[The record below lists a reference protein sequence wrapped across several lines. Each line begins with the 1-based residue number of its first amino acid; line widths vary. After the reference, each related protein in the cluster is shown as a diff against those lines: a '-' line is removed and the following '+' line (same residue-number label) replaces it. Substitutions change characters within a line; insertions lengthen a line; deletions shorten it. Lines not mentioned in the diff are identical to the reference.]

1 MFIRSHDGIL
11 VNLDH
16 FSTVLL
22 VPRNNGTVEVLA
34 KAPHGD
40 FINLAVGL
48 SIDEAVEYMKTL
60 ERLLNARDVTLTA
73 AEAMHA

>member
-34 KAPHGD
+34 KAPNGD
-40 FINLAVGL
+40 YGHLAVGL
-48 SIDEAVEYMKTL
+48 SADEAAEYMKTL
-60 ERLLNARDVTLTA
+60 ERLLNARDVALLTA
-73 AEAMHA
+73 GAMPA